1 MTSMKPGA
9 GEDPFADEEEEDEQ
23 DVEDDVEMTGGS
35 DSEVRFEGR
44 DLDEDDSIEFDDEE
58 HEADRV
64 ELLTDVMMEID
75 SGERNKTISY
85 RDELLAALLG
95 ALDEDDDLRGELA
108 SDLSAAL
115 DRDVDPDEL
124 TRSECARLL
133 FRAGLQDVSPEI
145 LDDLGDAKAEL
156 ARRSL

>member
-1 MTSMKPGA
+1 MTTMKPGA
-9 GEDPFADEEEEDEQ
+9 GEDPFAGEEEEQ

-35 DSEVRFEGR
+35 DSEVTFEGK
-44 DLDEDDSIEFDDEE
+44 DPDEDEQFEFDSESDEV
-58 HEADRV
+58 DRV
-64 ELLTDVMMEID
+64 DLLTEVMVEID

-95 ALDEDDDLRGELA
+95 ALDEDDDLREEIA

-133 FRAGLQDVSPEI
+133 FRAGLQDVSPEVFE
-145 LDDLGDAKAEL
+145 DLGDAKAEL
-156 ARRSL
+156 ARQSI